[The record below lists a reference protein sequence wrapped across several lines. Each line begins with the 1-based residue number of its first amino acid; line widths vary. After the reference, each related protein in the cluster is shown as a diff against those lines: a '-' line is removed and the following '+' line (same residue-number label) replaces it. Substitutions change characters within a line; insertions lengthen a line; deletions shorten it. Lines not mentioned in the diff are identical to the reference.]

1 MGKCQYRQMVGR
13 RARISR
19 TGGPW
24 GAEVEYAYRVG
35 YDSRGR
41 VSVTHLVDERGL
53 FCNADE
59 TGAGRRRSWGG
70 PNLPLS
76 TDTATTETGTTP
88 VRCPLPDTEQR
99 TGGRACTG
107 QRPPPRNPP
116 KGSSPCSPGPSSW
129 PRNQSSPRS
138 AAASLF
144 EWALTVE
151 QERETEPV
159 DAGR

>member
-1 MGKCQYRQMVGR
+1 MVRG
-13 RARISR
+13 AGGLGGGSTPGGGTVRI
-19 TGGPW
+19 GGHVPW
-24 GAEVEYAYRVG
+24 GAEVEYAYRAG

-88 VRCPLPDTEQR
+88 VAPVLANGHRLAPTE
-99 TGGRACTG
+99 G
-107 QRPPPRNPP
+107 QQ
-116 KGSSPCSPGPSSW
+116 SCSPVPSSW